1 MSKLLISEPPLQVLP
16 TLATRI
22 GLNEAIFIQQLH
34 WMSQQDH
41 YGRVVDGRKWI
52 RNSLPDWHKQFPFFS
67 VAALR
72 RIVKNLQEDGLLL
85 CRDDLNR
92 HAYDKTG
99 WYAVDIGAFE
109 KIDGLVERLAEIN
122 QKRKEAIS
130 IRYEEAG
137 NEEAEVVSLQDEPN
151 MTPLQNVTP
160 HLQNVTPLQNVAEGV
175 TKCKG
180 GGYKMITTIPKTS
193 SKTSSKKAKDQHH
206 QHAEEV
212 GKIDVDDED
221 VIEETAITPF
231 NPMPAEVA
239 AMATA
244 VADWMGYT
252 GDITREMQQH
262 QVTPAVLLAWAFWL
276 KVEGGKCRNPVGV
289 CRSKWSSNERRGPEL
304 PPARWL
310 ELAQAWLD
318 LDNDERLELLGTGG
332 ISHLLAF
339 EFPFPDIMPA
349 FCDLYRATSGQP
361 VPAILLPE
369 YPDDPER
376 DTPAAPAAPDNQAAT
391 AVPGVDQ
398 LWRDMIQNDSSPAVK
413 TWLQASR
420 LLVDPGSLTAVVC
433 VRNSY
438 AAEYVSGRL
447 LDYLNMAWPSLAAE
461 SGWENLRI
469 TGAVDHVA
477 A

>member
-1 MSKLLISEPPLQVLP
+1 MSGGIIRVNKRGSKGYFMASNAPFNDEALTWEARGLMGYLLSKPDGWETRNSDLISKGPAGEHKLSRMLKELKDGGYMHRYRRNAGGGLFDWITEIYERPELNPHWSPYGENGRMDEDDAQPYGDEPSMDQPSMDNRPINQIL
-16 TLATRI
+16 
-22 GLNEAIFIQQLH
+22 
-34 WMSQQDH
+34 SQSNT
-41 YGRVVDGRKWI
+41 KTI
-52 RNSLPDWHKQFPFFS
+52 NTEITTTSTSP
-67 VAALR
+67 AA
-72 RIVKNLQEDGLLL
+72 K
-85 CRDDLNR
+85 
-92 HAYDKTG
+92 K
-99 WYAVDIGAFE
+99 AVD
-109 KIDGLVERLAEIN
+109 
-122 QKRKEAIS
+122 
-130 IRYEEAG
+130 
-137 NEEAEVVSLQDEPN
+137 
-151 MTPLQNVTP
+151 
-160 HLQNVTPLQNVAEGV
+160 
-175 TKCKG
+175 
-180 GGYKMITTIPKTS
+180 
-193 SKTSSKKAKDQHH
+193 
-206 QHAEEV
+206 
-212 GKIDVDDED
+212 DVDDED
-221 VIEETAITPF
+221 VFEETGITPS

-469 TGAVDHVA
+469 TGAVDHA
-477 A
+477 TA